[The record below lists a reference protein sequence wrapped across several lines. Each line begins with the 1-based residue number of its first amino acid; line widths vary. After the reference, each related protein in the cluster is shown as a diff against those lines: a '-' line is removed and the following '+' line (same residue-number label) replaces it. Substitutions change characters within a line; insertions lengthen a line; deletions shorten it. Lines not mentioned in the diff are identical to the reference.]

1 MATAEDEVSSASRS
15 VPAAQRF
22 ISADLK
28 MDIPH
33 SARVYDYF
41 LGGKDNFPA
50 DRAAAEQIISVFPD
64 VQNTTQQN
72 RAFML
77 RATRYLARE
86 AGVRQFLDIGT
97 GIPTSPN
104 LHEVAQELAP
114 DSRVV
119 YVDNDPIVLVHA
131 RALLTSSPE
140 GHTAYVDAD
149 FHDPARILASAEV
162 RDTFDLDQPV
172 VLSLIGMLH
181 FIPDEVDPYGLVRT
195 LTDALP
201 SGSFLS
207 LTHGTADFAPAE
219 AESAAEIY
227 RQQGIPT
234 RLRSRDEVLRFFEG
248 FDFVDP
254 GLLNVLRWRPDGT
267 TDGLSDAQ
275 VGTYGGVARKP

>member
-1 MATAEDEVSSASRS
+1 MATAEDEVSSTSRS

-77 RATRYLARE
+77 RATRYLTRE

-104 LHEVAQELAP
+104 LHEVAQGLAP
-114 DSRVV
+114 DARVV

-140 GHTAYVDAD
+140 GRTAYVDAD
-149 FHDPARILASAEV
+149 FHDPARILTSVEV
-162 RDTFDLDQPV
+162 QDTFDPDQPV

-181 FIPDEVDPYGLVRT
+181 FIPDEGDPHGLVRT
-195 LTDALP
+195 LMDALP

-207 LTHGTADFAPAE
+207 LTHGTADFAPEE

-248 FDFVDP
+248 FDLVDP
-254 GLLNVLRWRPDGT
+254 GLVNVLRWQSDGT

-275 VGTYGGVARKP
+275 VGTYGAVARKP

>member
-1 MATAEDEVSSASRS
+1 MATAEDEVSSTSRS
-15 VPAAQRF
+15 GPAAPRF

-77 RATRYLARE
+77 RATRYLAGE
-86 AGVRQFLDIGT
+86 VGVRQFLDIGT

-104 LHEVAQELAP
+104 LHEVAQGLAP

-140 GHTAYVDAD
+140 GRTAYVDAD
-149 FHDPARILASAEV
+149 FHDPARILSSAEI
-162 RDTFDLDQPV
+162 RETFDLDQPV

-181 FIPDEVDPYGLVRT
+181 FIPDEGDPHGLVRT
-195 LTDALP
+195 LKDALP
-201 SGSFLS
+201 SGSYLS

-234 RLRSRDEVLRFFEG
+234 RLRSRDEVLSFFDG
-248 FDFVDP
+248 FDLVDP
-254 GLLNVLRWRPDGT
+254 GLVNVLRWRADGT

-275 VGTYGGVARKP
+275 VGTYGGVARKQ

>member
-1 MATAEDEVSSASRS
+1 MATAEDEVSSAARD

-22 ISADLK
+22 IAADLK

-140 GHTAYVDAD
+140 GRTAYVDAD

-162 RDTFDLDQPV
+162 RDTFDLTQPI

-181 FIPDEVDPYGLVRT
+181 FIPDEGDPHGLVRT

-248 FDFVDP
+248 FEFVDP
-254 GLLNVLRWRPDGT
+254 GLVNVLRWRADGT
-267 TDGLSDAQ
+267 TDGLADAQ
-275 VGTYGGVARKP
+275 VGTYGAVARKP

>member
-1 MATAEDEVSSASRS
+1 MATAEDEVSSASGAFS
-15 VPAAQRF
+15 PAPRF

-77 RATRYLARE
+77 RATRYLAGE

-104 LHEVAQELAP
+104 LHEVAQGLAP

-140 GHTAYVDAD
+140 GRTAYVDAD

-181 FIPDEVDPYGLVRT
+181 FIPDEGDPYGLVRT

-207 LTHGTADFAPAE
+207 LTHGTADFAPEE

-254 GLLNVLRWRPDGT
+254 GLVNVLRWRADGT
-267 TDGLSDAQ
+267 TDGLADAQ

>member
-1 MATAEDEVSSASRS
+1 MSSTSRS
-15 VPAAQRF
+15 GPAAPRF

-77 RATRYLARE
+77 RATRYLAGE
-86 AGVRQFLDIGT
+86 VGVRQFLDIGT

-104 LHEVAQELAP
+104 LHEVAQGLAP

-140 GHTAYVDAD
+140 GRTAYVDAD
-149 FHDPARILASAEV
+149 FHDPARILSSAEI
-162 RDTFDLDQPV
+162 RETFDLDQPV

-181 FIPDEVDPYGLVRT
+181 FIPDEGDPHGLVRT
-195 LTDALP
+195 LKDALP
-201 SGSFLS
+201 SGSYLS

-234 RLRSRDEVLRFFEG
+234 RLRSRDEVLSFFDG
-248 FDFVDP
+248 FDLVDP
-254 GLLNVLRWRPDGT
+254 GLVNVLRWRADGT

-275 VGTYGGVARKP
+275 VGTYGGVARKQ

>member
-1 MATAEDEVSSASRS
+1 
-15 VPAAQRF
+15 
-22 ISADLK
+22 

-50 DRAAAEQIISVFPD
+50 DRAAAEQIIGVFPD

-104 LHEVAQELAP
+104 LHEVAQGLAP

-140 GHTAYVDAD
+140 GRTAYVDAD
-149 FHDPARILASAEV
+149 FHDPARILTSAEV

-181 FIPDEVDPYGLVRT
+181 FIPDEGDPHGLVRT
-195 LTDALP
+195 LMDALP

-207 LTHGTADFAPAE
+207 LTHGTADFAPEE

-248 FDFVDP
+248 FDLVDP
-254 GLLNVLRWRPDGT
+254 GLLNVLRWQPDGT